1 MAKGAVPGID
11 MELVGIDEC
20 AVDIEDES
28 ARFGAHDYRR
38 REASRYLLSFISYP
52 EALDFKRPRVSAFNR
67 FSLHSPGSVLPC
79 SVLPQS
85 VVSGQKSGYSCS
97 SAEIILP

>member
-28 ARFGAHDYRR
+28 VRFGM
-38 REASRYLLSFISYP
+38 
-52 EALDFKRPRVSAFNR
+52 LD
-67 FSLHSPGSVLPC
+67 
-79 SVLPQS
+79 
-85 VVSGQKSGYSCS
+85 
-97 SAEIILP
+97 

>member
-28 ARFGAHDYRR
+28 VRFGAHD
-38 REASRYLLSFISYP
+38 
-52 EALDFKRPRVSAFNR
+52 
-67 FSLHSPGSVLPC
+67 
-79 SVLPQS
+79 
-85 VVSGQKSGYSCS
+85 
-97 SAEIILP
+97 

>member
-28 ARFGAHDYRR
+28 ARFGAHD
-38 REASRYLLSFISYP
+38 
-52 EALDFKRPRVSAFNR
+52 
-67 FSLHSPGSVLPC
+67 
-79 SVLPQS
+79 
-85 VVSGQKSGYSCS
+85 
-97 SAEIILP
+97 